1 MLRVELGDW
10 ASMAPALEAIRREVF
25 IVEQQVPEEMEWDAD
40 DASCVHA
47 LALLDGH
54 AVGCGRLLPD
64 GHIGRMAVRAPFR
77 STGVGRAL
85 LQALVAE
92 ARRRGM
98 RELVLHAQTHALRF
112 YEAQGFVADGPEFD
126 EAGIPHRR
134 MSQALVS

>member
-1 MLRVELGDW
+1 MLRIELGDW

-25 IVEQQVPEEMEWDAD
+25 IVEQKVPEQMEWDAD
-40 DASCVHA
+40 DATSVHA

-54 AVGCGRLLPD
+54 PVGCGRLLPD

-85 LQALVAE
+85 LQALLAE

-98 RELVLHAQTHALRF
+98 REVVLHAQTHALRF
-112 YEAQGFVADGPEFD
+112 YETHGFVADGPEFD

>member
-1 MLRVELGDW
+1 MLSVELGNW

-40 DASCVHA
+40 DATSVHA

-54 AVGCGRLLPD
+54 PVGCGRLLPD

-85 LQALVAE
+85 LQALLAE
-92 ARRRGM
+92 ARRHGM
-98 RELVLHAQTHALRF
+98 REVVLHAQMHALRF
-112 YEAQGFVADGPEFD
+112 YEAQGFVADGPVFD

-134 MSQALVS
+134 MSQALAS

>member
-40 DASCVHA
+40 DVTSVHA

-54 AVGCGRLLPD
+54 PVGCGRLLPD

-85 LQALVAE
+85 LQALLAE

-98 RELVLHAQTHALRF
+98 REVVLHAQMHALGF
-112 YEAQGFVADGPEFD
+112 YEAQGFVADGPVFD
-126 EAGIPHRR
+126 EAGILHRR

>member
-1 MLRVELGDW
+1 MLRIELGDW

-40 DASCVHA
+40 DATSVHA

-54 AVGCGRLLPD
+54 PVGCGRLLPD

-85 LQALVAE
+85 LQALLAE

-98 RELVLHAQTHALRF
+98 REVVLHAQTHALRF
-112 YEAQGFVADGPEFD
+112 YETHGFVADGPEFD

>member
-1 MLRVELGDW
+1 
-10 ASMAPALEAIRREVF
+10 MAPALEAIRREVF
-25 IVEQQVPEEMEWDAD
+25 IVEQKVPEQMEWDAD
-40 DASCVHA
+40 DATSVHA

-54 AVGCGRLLPD
+54 PVGCGRLLPD

-85 LQALVAE
+85 LQALLAE

-98 RELVLHAQTHALRF
+98 REVVLHAQTHALRF
-112 YEAQGFVADGPEFD
+112 YETHGFVADGPEFD

>member
-1 MLRVELGDW
+1 MLRIELGDW

-25 IVEQQVPEEMEWDAD
+25 IVEQQVPEQMEWDAD
-40 DASCVHA
+40 DATSVHA

-54 AVGCGRLLPD
+54 PVGCGRLLPD

-85 LQALVAE
+85 LQALLAE

-98 RELVLHAQTHALRF
+98 REVVLHAQTHALRF
-112 YEAQGFVADGPEFD
+112 YETHGFVADGPEFD

>member
-25 IVEQQVPEEMEWDAD
+25 IVEQKVPEEMEWDAD
-40 DASCVHA
+40 DATSVHA

-54 AVGCGRLLPD
+54 PVGCGRLLPD

-85 LQALVAE
+85 LQALLAE

-98 RELVLHAQTHALRF
+98 REVVLHAQTHALRF
-112 YEAQGFVADGPEFD
+112 YETHGFVADGPEFD

>member
-1 MLRVELGDW
+1 MLRIELGDW
-10 ASMAPALEAIRREVF
+10 TSMAPALEAIRREVF
-25 IVEQQVPEEMEWDAD
+25 IVEQQVPEQMEWDAD
-40 DASCVHA
+40 DATSVHA

-54 AVGCGRLLPD
+54 PVGCGRLLPD

-85 LQALVAE
+85 LQALLAE

-98 RELVLHAQTHALRF
+98 REVVLHAQTHALRF
-112 YEAQGFVADGPEFD
+112 YETHGFVADGPEFD

>member
-1 MLRVELGDW
+1 VLRVDLGDW
-10 ASMAPALEAIRREVF
+10 VSLAPALEAIRREVF

-40 DASCVHA
+40 DATSVHA

-54 AVGCGRLLPD
+54 PVGCGRLLPD

-77 STGVGRAL
+77 SSGVGRAL
-85 LQALVAE
+85 LQALLAE

-98 RELVLHAQTHALRF
+98 RDVVLHAQTHALRF
-112 YEAQGFVADGPEFD
+112 YEAQGFVAEGPEFD

>member
-1 MLRVELGDW
+1 MLRVELVDW

-40 DASCVHA
+40 DAISVHA

-54 AVGCGRLLPD
+54 PVGCGRLLPD

-85 LQALVAE
+85 LQALLAE

-98 RELVLHAQTHALRF
+98 REVVLHAQMHALGF
-112 YEAQGFVADGPEFD
+112 YEALGFVADGPVFD

-134 MSQALVS
+134 MSQTLVS

>member
-1 MLRVELGDW
+1 MLNVELGDW

-40 DASCVHA
+40 DAISVHA

-54 AVGCGRLLPD
+54 PVGCGRLLPD

-85 LQALVAE
+85 LQALLAE

-98 RELVLHAQTHALRF
+98 REVVLHAQMHALGF
-112 YEAQGFVADGPEFD
+112 YEAQGFAADGPVFD

-134 MSQALVS
+134 MSQTLVS

>member
-1 MLRVELGDW
+1 MLSVELVDW

-40 DASCVHA
+40 DAISVHA

-54 AVGCGRLLPD
+54 PVGCGRLLPD

-85 LQALVAE
+85 LQALLAE

-98 RELVLHAQTHALRF
+98 REVVLHAQMHALGF
-112 YEAQGFVADGPEFD
+112 YEAQGFAADGPVFD

-134 MSQALVS
+134 MSRSLVS

>member
-1 MLRVELGDW
+1 VLRVELGDW

-25 IVEQQVPEEMEWDAD
+25 IVEQKVPEEMEWDAD
-40 DASCVHA
+40 DATSVHA

-54 AVGCGRLLPD
+54 PVGCGRLLPD

-85 LQALVAE
+85 LQALLAE

-98 RELVLHAQTHALRF
+98 REVVLHAQTHALRF
-112 YEAQGFVADGPEFD
+112 YETHGFVADGPEFD

>member
-1 MLRVELGDW
+1 MLNVELGNW
-10 ASMAPALEAIRREVF
+10 ASMAPALEVIRREVF

-40 DASCVHA
+40 DATSLHA

-54 AVGCGRLLPD
+54 PVGCGRLLPD

-85 LQALVAE
+85 LQALLAE

-98 RELVLHAQTHALRF
+98 HEVVLHAQMHALRF
-112 YEAQGFVADGPEFD
+112 YEAQGFVADGPVFD
-126 EAGIPHRR
+126 EAGIAHRR
-134 MSQALVS
+134 MSQVLAS